1 MKKIWLPIISFI
13 ISIQICSAVPVHLLW
28 DKAEQAFFNYDLS
41 GSAAAIREIIHSP
54 QTTQEDRAKAFRTL
68 AGRDWQFYNDYTLA
82 KKHIDS
88 ALSAFATPDNYTLL
102 SDIEAGAAHYSASL
116 TAADKA
122 LSSARSPAEWQS
134 AALCYARTAFLQNH
148 THGTLNTPVL
158 HKAASLLQTVLE
170 QMPGHPQ
177 AARQLIGIGILDK
190 NGPLILAGW
199 KAYFHFSTPQS
210 VWNYQKTNAETLA
223 AILPQWTGRNTT
235 ENEKIARALASS
247 RFYEYAALLATPAQ
261 QDILHYAAFLRQTDK
276 LITYYYQ
283 QLALKKANDS
293 LFETHLLQS
302 CAQLLQQLHLSAG
315 TQPLTY
321 DTFLEIMTPR
331 FGTSGFL
338 GVSSGFS
345 SKEICLGHI
354 VNITHK
360 EVLQYGYKGSLTF
373 IEVDLMTSNGFTGWF
388 TDGKSRNGGWSV
400 NDTIYQVREAYIE
413 EPMNVW
419 TMVTDSSVRKE
430 RLAPFENVMGSH
442 DTATILNGI
451 GVRMRMDALDTLY
464 AVLKRQ
470 GLQGRDLQV
479 AFMTA
484 FETKQQ
490 DASIFAHEGRH
501 SIDQIY
507 FKKEFEDAPSKEREY
522 RAKLSEI
529 ACAEFPVFLLGK
541 IISRTGPGGHGQ
553 ANQMILNEVL
563 QWMYKHP
570 SAINGYDPEIPA
582 IKQIYLLSAAQ
593 IRNCF
598 RDIDP
603 LYKG

>member
-1 MKKIWLPIISFI
+1 MRKLWLSIISFI
-13 ISIQICSAVPVHLLW
+13 ISIQISNAVPIQLLW

-54 QTTQEDRAKAFRTL
+54 QTTQEERSKAFRTL

-88 ALSAFATPDNYTLL
+88 ALSAFVTPDNYIML

-116 TAADKA
+116 TAAEKA
-122 LSSARSPAEWQS
+122 LSSAISPAAWQS
-134 AALCYARTAFLQNH
+134 AALCYARTAFLQNNIK
-148 THGTLNTPVL
+148 GKPNAAVL
-158 HKAASLLQTVLE
+158 SKAAGLLQTVLD

-177 AARQLIGIGILDK
+177 AAKQLIGIGILQKD
-190 NGPLILAGW
+190 GASILAGW
-199 KAYFHFSTPQS
+199 NAYFHFSGPQS
-210 VWNYQKTNAETLA
+210 IWACQKTNADTLNSL
-223 AILPQWTGRNTT
+223 LPRWTGRNTT

-247 RFYEYAALLATPAQ
+247 RFYEYAALVATPAQ

-276 LITYYYQ
+276 LITRYYQ
-283 QLALKKANDS
+283 QLALKKSNDS
-293 LFETHLLQS
+293 LFEQ
-302 CAQLLQQLHLSAG
+302 QLLRSCGQLLRQLHLSPA

-321 DTFLEIMTPR
+321 DSFLEIMTPR

-360 EVLQYGYKGSLTF
+360 EVLQYGYKGALTF

-430 RLAPFENVMGSH
+430 RLAPFDHIMNSN

-451 GVRMRMDALDTLY
+451 GMRMRMDALDTLY
-464 AVLKRQ
+464 AVLRRQ
-470 GLQGRDLQV
+470 GLEGRELQV

-507 FKKEFEDAPSKEREY
+507 FKKEFDNAHPKEREY

-529 ACAEFPVFLLGK
+529 ACADFPVFLLGK

-553 ANQMILNEVL
+553 ANQMILNDVL
-563 QWMYKHP
+563 NWIGRHS
-570 SAINGYDPEIPA
+570 SAINGYDPAIPA
-582 IKQIYLLSAAQ
+582 IKQIYLLSEAQ
-593 IRNCF
+593 IRSCF